1 MKLDLF
7 SECLHKDV
15 FESFLTH
22 TDNLTV
28 SGDDLS
34 QEIINP
40 IIWPLQG
47 LNNSLRDYFPLHSA
61 RNNEIKDRG
70 SIC

>member
-1 MKLDLF
+1 MKLDLW
-7 SECLHKDV
+7 SECLRKDV

-22 TDNLTV
+22 TV
-28 SGDDLS
+28 PGGDLS
-34 QEIINP
+34 QEVINP

-61 RNNEIKDRG
+61 RNNRIRDMG